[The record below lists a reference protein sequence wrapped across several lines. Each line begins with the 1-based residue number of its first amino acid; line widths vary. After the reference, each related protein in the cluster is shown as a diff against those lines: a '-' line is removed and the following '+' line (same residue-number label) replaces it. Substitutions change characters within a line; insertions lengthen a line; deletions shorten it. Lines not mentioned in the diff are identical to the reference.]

1 MENPRV
7 IQVIGEFGT
16 ELCTIPI
23 PDDDLGFYVD
33 ELLVMACSALPG
45 DIIPSTMRIKEG
57 IEFVPAGM
65 TVTLTSN
72 KDTRKSNIQTDDERF
87 VTIRTV
93 DGECIQV
100 KRTAAAEENML
111 ESACSRLHRRP
122 RDWELEK
129 LTEQTYML
137 RTKKNA
143 GAGERGGIVT
153 VHFFDESC
161 VVEVPAIG
169 SSGGIVLAWAK
180 QKLNLSPNNNVTLS
194 KHWCYPGDTVK
205 ITLTL
210 EK

>member
-16 ELCTIPI
+16 ELCTIPV
-23 PDDDLGFYVD
+23 PDDDLGLYVD

-72 KDTRKSNIQTDDERF
+72 KDNRHQTIDEHI
-87 VTIRTV
+87 VTVRTM

-100 KRTAAAEENML
+100 AESENML

-122 RDWELEK
+122 CDWELEK
-129 LTEQTYML
+129 LTEKTYVL

-143 GAGERGGIVT
+143 GAAGERGGGIVT
-153 VHFFDESC
+153 VQFFDESC

-194 KHWCYPGDTVK
+194 KRWCYPGDTVK
-205 ITLTL
+205 ITLIL
-210 EK
+210 EN

>member
-23 PDDDLGFYVD
+23 PNDELGLYVD

-72 KDTRKSNIQTDDERF
+72 KDKQHQTIDEHI
-87 VTIRTV
+87 VTVRTM

-100 KRTAAAEENML
+100 AESENML

-129 LTEQTYML
+129 LTEKTYVL

-143 GAGERGGIVT
+143 GAAGERGGGIVT

-194 KHWCYPGDTVK
+194 KRWCYPGDTVK
-205 ITLTL
+205 IALIL
-210 EK
+210 EH